1 MSKISLPDFFRFYQ
15 HGNVNQM
22 EAVSLLESQM
32 PLSLLADDSAWVV
45 KYREQPEAP
54 SVSQLTPDAPYTQ
67 KVTENFTYA
76 ELTLNEPARRF
87 TNQGQCDIAT
97 EICEFLELGRA
108 KFGSLKI
115 TSGHR
120 PPSINAA
127 VGGASSSEHL
137 YQAGCGAVDVYPIN
151 GRGQEFENWCDKE
164 WPFSIGYGMAYR
176 GFVHIGIRNGRPRVR
191 WDY

>member
-1 MSKISLPDFFRFYQ
+1 MPEITLESFFRFYAQ
-15 HGNVNQM
+15 EPQQM
-22 EAVSLLESQM
+22 EGIQLLQSSMPASLLKN
-32 PLSLLADDSAWVV
+32 DSAWVL
-45 KYREQPEAP
+45 KFREKPESP
-54 SVSQLTPDAPYTQ
+54 PVSKLTPDAPYSQ
-67 KVTENFTYA
+67 QVTEHFTYS

-97 EICEFLELGRA
+97 EICEFLELARN
-108 KFGSLKI
+108 KFGALII

-151 GRGQEFENWCDKE
+151 GGGVAFENWCDKE
-164 WPFSIGYGMAYR
+164 WPFSVGYGMAYR
-176 GFVHIGIRNGRPRVR
+176 GYVHIGIREGRPRVR